1 MAAPGL
7 RSLASVSIPPSA
19 ATSNFGQLESQVVSE
34 LDRQADLVFQ
44 DFQKTNPQVPFSILK
59 HAQREAVHRL
69 KQMHVITDI
78 LKASGPSAATTLIAA
93 EVLTNFVLAPIA
105 TAFGKPAI
113 AGVIVVVP
121 WGLIAGFGVF
131 SYQMFKLKLRLARTL
146 GVSSLRPLE
155 HLRELVVGYDLK
167 LRVSSIVYQSMEGDI
182 GDVEFEVLRKTM
194 DFGAAKIPGIAI
206 EELEGLLKLT
216 PEGSR
221 YLSQIY
227 AEKSDP
233 SFYSALLLRYI
244 NSSEPTL
251 ERLMAMVRLRLP
263 ENSAPAPAGDLRQH
277 LIGVSDVRAKI
288 EREMRAS
295 MAERAGLKKRLKK
308 SEISADDLKVLK
320 SFLVGELARLRQLR
334 EALSKHE
341 YSVLLDAQSALVGG
355 VPAASLEADAES
367 SADLIAIA
375 AQARVKAGPVR
386 GLSSTEA
393 RALIC
398 SDLFAVG
405 F

>member
-1 MAAPGL
+1 
-7 RSLASVSIPPSA
+7 
-19 ATSNFGQLESQVVSE
+19 
-34 LDRQADLVFQ
+34 
-44 DFQKTNPQVPFSILK
+44 
-59 HAQREAVHRL
+59 
-69 KQMHVITDI
+69 
-78 LKASGPSAATTLIAA
+78 
-93 EVLTNFVLAPIA
+93 
-105 TAFGKPAI
+105 
-113 AGVIVVVP
+113 
-121 WGLIAGFGVF
+121 
-131 SYQMFKLKLRLARTL
+131 
-146 GVSSLRPLE
+146 
-155 HLRELVVGYDLK
+155 
-167 LRVSSIVYQSMEGDI
+167 
-182 GDVEFEVLRKTM
+182 
-194 DFGAAKIPGIAI
+194 
-206 EELEGLLKLT
+206 LKLT